1 MSGSATTASAPDPA
15 PSAVVL
21 ADAAA
26 FRAASVA
33 EQTAA
38 LTALAPPE
46 RAPWLLLLDDDPRQG
61 SRQLASRLRREAVRH
76 AAREARWAELAAF
89 DRHEAAGQRLAGVD
103 EVGRGPLAGPVTAG
117 ALILPPDYHA
127 PGLDDSK
134 RLTPAARERW
144 AERLRADAV
153 SWAVADVDAA
163 TVDAIGIRQ
172 AVFRAMA
179 EALRALRPRAERVLI
194 DGREL
199 PAGARISR
207 AVVDGD
213 AKSLAIAGAS
223 VLAKVHRDALM
234 VQADAEWPGYGFAGH
249 KGYGSDAHIDALL
262 RLGPCPLHRR
272 SFCERWFPVAA
283 KSTRAGRAR

>member
-89 DRHEAAGQRLAGVD
+89 DRHEAAGQRLAG
-103 EVGRGPLAGPVTAG
+103 
-117 ALILPPDYHA
+117 
-127 PGLDDSK
+127 
-134 RLTPAARERW
+134 
-144 AERLRADAV
+144 
-153 SWAVADVDAA
+153 
-163 TVDAIGIRQ
+163 
-172 AVFRAMA
+172 
-179 EALRALRPRAERVLI
+179 
-194 DGREL
+194 
-199 PAGARISR
+199 
-207 AVVDGD
+207 
-213 AKSLAIAGAS
+213 AS
-223 VLAKVHRDALM
+223 VRPD
-234 VQADAEWPGYGFAGH
+234 
-249 KGYGSDAHIDALL
+249 
-262 RLGPCPLHRR
+262 
-272 SFCERWFPVAA
+272 
-283 KSTRAGRAR
+283 